1 MGDSKTEFEAK
12 TKDLPFKWLEEK
24 PDVLMG
30 KIQAEID
37 GLNSLADVK
46 AFLKKLALTYGKPL
60 WCIVQEEFEK

>member
-1 MGDSKTEFEAK
+1 
-12 TKDLPFKWLEEK
+12 
-24 PDVLMG
+24 MG
-30 KIQAEID
+30 KIQVEID